1 MATYSSLSLGASGTF
16 REVVVAGGKVWAPTS
31 SNRMLSIVVS
41 TATPSFLSTPVNVA
55 GGGVIHDGTSVYAI
69 AGGRIVPVD
78 IASNTVGAAG
88 YTFGGSPTCRWVG
101 DGWYGCGG
109 DPAAVRIRDAFAAH
123 STVSVP
129 SAQYAGVA
137 VSDNVLHAPSNT
149 GRMVRIA
156 FSTLAVAD
164 SAVTYVGNS
173 AVFAFDTTVYVLDDN
188 GDDLLVWDVASAAA
202 SYAKIPVS
210 AQWRAAVTTDNNV
223 YASAMWGTDVL
234 TTGPVLSTSGWSIGT
249 LRFGGG
255 SGWH

>member
-16 REVVVAGGKVWAPTS
+16 REAVVAGGKVWAPTT

-41 TATPSFLSTPVNVA
+41 TATPSFLSTPVNIG
-55 GGGVIHDGTSVYAI
+55 GGGVIHDGTTVYAI

-78 IASNTVGAAG
+78 IASNTVGSAG
-88 YTFGGSPTCRWVG
+88 YTVVGTPTCVWVG
-101 DGWYGCGG
+101 DGWYAVNGT
-109 DPAAVRIRDAFAAH
+109 PAAVRIRDTFAAY

-164 SAVTYVGNS
+164 SAVTYVGHS
-173 AVFAFDTTVYVLDDN
+173 AVFAFGSTVYVLDTN

-223 YASAMWGTDVL
+223 YVSAWGGTVVL
-234 TTGPVLSTSGWSIGT
+234 TTGLVLSTSGWSIGT

-255 SGWH
+255 GGWR